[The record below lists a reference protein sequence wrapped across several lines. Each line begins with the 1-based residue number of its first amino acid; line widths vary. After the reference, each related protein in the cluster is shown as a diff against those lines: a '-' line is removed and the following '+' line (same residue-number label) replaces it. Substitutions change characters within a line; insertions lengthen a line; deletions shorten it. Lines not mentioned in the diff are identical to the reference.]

1 MEAPPPPP
9 LTAYLSISIYLFCHP
24 IPSNRGLTTNSSC
37 QQVIIC
43 LTSIRALRGRE
54 VTGGSNS
61 NDDDETEYMHHQNK
75 HTLTRQATARRQ
87 AKRECY
93 HPRTHAE
100 YSPHS
105 NRPRPGP
112 ATMAHVYK
120 RANPCSLLRLLE
132 FDGQADQKGPVQS
145 ESELFV
151 LLPACSVGNF

>member
-1 MEAPPPPP
+1 MEAPRCLLLSQP
-9 LTAYLSISIYLFCHP
+9 LSIL
-24 IPSNRGLTTNSSC
+24 PSHSNLGLTTNSS

-54 VTGGSNS
+54 VTGGGSNS

-75 HTLTRQATARRQ
+75 HTLTSQATARRQ

-151 LLPACSVGNF
+151 LLPACSVGT